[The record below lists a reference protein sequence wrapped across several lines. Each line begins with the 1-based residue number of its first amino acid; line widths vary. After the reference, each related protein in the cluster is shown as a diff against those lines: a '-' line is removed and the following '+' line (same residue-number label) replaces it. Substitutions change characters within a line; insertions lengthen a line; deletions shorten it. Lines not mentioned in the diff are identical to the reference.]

1 MSIDW
6 CDPCS
11 CLQNYVG
18 SDMKTYGLLKIL
30 CNQQA
35 SSGPV
40 PSQAYDAITMTEPSP
55 EVEVYAYRT
64 GGDSGTIVMT
74 VTVTYTD
81 ASKETLVSVVW
92 S

>member
-40 PSQAYDAITMTEPSP
+40 PSQPYDAIDASEPSAA
-55 EVEVYAYRT
+55 VEVYEYYA
-64 GGDSGTIVMT
+64 GGLSGTLVQTI
-74 VTVTYTD
+74 TVTYTD